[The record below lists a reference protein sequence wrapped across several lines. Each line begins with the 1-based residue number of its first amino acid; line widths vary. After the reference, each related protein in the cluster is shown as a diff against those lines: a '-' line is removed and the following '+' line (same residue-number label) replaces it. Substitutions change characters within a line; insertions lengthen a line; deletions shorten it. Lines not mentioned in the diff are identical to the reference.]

1 MPELQPGSDAPTF
14 SLPDQSGAAVSL
26 ADYKGRKVMVFF
38 YPKADTP
45 G

>member
-1 MPELQPGSDAPTF
+1 MPELQPGAGAPDFT
-14 SLPDQSGAAVSL
+14 LLAQSGSPVSL
-26 ADYKGRKVMVFF
+26 ADYRGRKVMVFF

>member
-1 MPELQPGSDAPTF
+1 MLSPGEQAPAF
-14 SLPDQSGAAVSL
+14 SLTDQAGKKISL
-26 ADYKGRKVMVFF
+26 ADYRGRKVLVYF